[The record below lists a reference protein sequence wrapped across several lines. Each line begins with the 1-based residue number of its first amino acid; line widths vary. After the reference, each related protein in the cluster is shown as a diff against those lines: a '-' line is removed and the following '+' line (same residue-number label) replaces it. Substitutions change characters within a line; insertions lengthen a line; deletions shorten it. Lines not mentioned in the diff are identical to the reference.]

1 MVCRLLSI
9 KFCDYYVLLEIY
21 PALLF
26 LLQSSAAYVLFYS
39 AIWDWRFLI
48 FIWASIKGITPV
60 SWHHVLQPDGCS
72 SVWCLCMNSVPF
84 SIWVYLL
91 VLLSIWIPLHFF
103 QRSCLLADKLSLLTS
118 KVQSSSGNMGH
129 LYGTLETEQ
138 HYCND
143 RSYFWCN
150 IDFCVSCGKVV
161 FTALLP
167 IIHSNFIFSKLLIIL
182 CFNVYSPGISG

>member
-103 QRSCLLADKLSLLTS
+103 S
-118 KVQSSSGNMGH
+118 KIMSFRWQAFTDDIQSSILIRQYGAFIWYFGNWT
-129 LYGTLETEQ
+129 TL
-138 HYCND
+138 
-143 RSYFWCN
+143 
-150 IDFCVSCGKVV
+150 
-161 FTALLP
+161 L
-167 IIHSNFIFSKLLIIL
+167 
-182 CFNVYSPGISG
+182 